1 MKLLI
6 EQVDMEDVSV
16 LTENVNGTKF
26 TYIVGPYIRAEVV
39 NGNRRKYPL
48 SVVEPAV
55 DSYKKEFVNE
65 NRALGELGHPDGPKI
80 NLERSSHLIVSLERD
95 GNDYIGKSRIMNTPY
110 GMIAQNMLEAG
121 VKLGVST
128 RGVGSLREQNGI
140 NIVQSDFQIRCA
152 ADIVHDP
159 SAPNAFVQSIVE
171 NAEWVFDEIN
181 GWKALEKA
189 EDYKKYIKSEY
200 KRIDEAKALN
210 MFKSFLNSL

>member
-6 EQVDMEDVSV
+6 EQIDMEEVSV
-16 LTENVNGTKF
+16 LTETVDGKKF
-26 TYIVGPYIRAEVV
+26 TYITGPYIRAEVV

-55 DSYKKEFVNE
+55 DNYKKEFVNE
-65 NRALGELGHPDGPKI
+65 SRALGELGHPDGPKI
-80 NLERSSHLIVSLERD
+80 NLERSSHLIVSLERS

-110 GMIAQNMLEAG
+110 GKIAQNMIEAG
-121 VKLGVST
+121 VKLGVSS
-128 RGVGSLREQNGI
+128 RGVGSLKEQNGV

-159 SAPNAFVQSIVE
+159 SAPNAFVQSVVE
-171 NAEWVFDEIN
+171 NAEWVYDPIN

-189 EDYKKYIKSEY
+189 EDYKKYIKAEY
-200 KRIDEAKALN
+200 KRIDEEKALS
-210 MFKSFLNSL
+210 MFRNFLNSL